1 MLKLTENIEFNLFQ
15 HVIIPIIYVFI
26 GMIVYKLLKRI
37 IEKSINVNK
46 ITLKAHK
53 QRAETIKM
61 LLANIIKYITVIL
74 VILAILSAYGI
85 NIKSI
90 LAGLGITTA
99 IIGLAFQDF
108 AKDLIAGVSII
119 TENQYEVGD
128 TIEVD
133 GFMGEVISL
142 GLKTTKI
149 RDFKGATK
157 IISNHNMDKIIN
169 YSLHDALVVID
180 IGVGYENKPE
190 DVEKVLNKLSEDLN
204 GKIANATG
212 KLEVLG
218 INKLGESS
226 VEYRLT
232 LPVKP
237 MQQYTVERIL
247 RREIKIAL
255 DKANISIPYPQ
266 LEVHNGK

>member
-1 MLKLTENIEFNLFQ
+1 
-15 HVIIPIIYVFI
+15 
-26 GMIVYKLLKRI
+26 
-37 IEKSINVNK
+37 
-46 ITLKAHK
+46 
-53 QRAETIKM
+53 
-61 LLANIIKYITVIL
+61 
-74 VILAILSAYGI
+74 
-85 NIKSI
+85 
-90 LAGLGITTA
+90 
-99 IIGLAFQDF
+99 
-108 AKDLIAGVSII
+108 
-119 TENQYEVGD
+119 
-128 TIEVD
+128 
-133 GFMGEVISL
+133 
-142 GLKTTKI
+142 
-149 RDFKGATK
+149 
-157 IISNHNMDKIIN
+157 MDKIIN